1 MDEKKGISSKKIN
14 VKNIKAAT
22 KALNKTSTKKTNQ
35 SKKIPIKKNAKP
47 LIINDNINI
56 DKNEEEQK
64 NSITKKK
71 LSKTTSDTKEKI
83 KKQEKKIS
91 SKEIDKKVTAKKSE
105 TKKKKSKKQPE
116 KTKLVLPKEWQKI
129 NQKNK
134 ELEQQDEK
142 FISKIKYSIF
152 EELDDKSF
160 EKKKK
165 EEKEQLKK
173 SLILFTIIVAT
184 VALII
189 FILINYNEYVKKQLA
204 VYDIYE
210 IGERVKLKDD
220 SIWYVV
226 SDSDSK
232 EETVKLLA
240 NGIIDI
246 NNDNELTEIDRIKYN
261 PNNVAEY
268 EETVV
273 DSVGYYL
280 INTYKTTLQ
289 EKVGK
294 IESISLL
301 TSKEFVKIRN
311 KMGFGYEWADANWLS
326 NISMY
331 NWWII
336 SKQNEKVYCVT
347 PNGSYKLQSPAD
359 LNYVRPTIV
368 IKKSQVEKIIE
379 QKEEVNAMASLIT
392 GFFKK
397 ENNENKD

>member
-1 MDEKKGISSKKIN
+1 MDEKKEIPSKKIN

-35 SKKIPIKKNAKP
+35 NKKNTVKKNTKP
-47 LIINDNINI
+47 LIINENINNKI
-56 DKNEEEQK
+56 NEEELEK
-64 NSITKKK
+64 NLKPTNEKNTKLKVK
-71 LSKTTSDTKEKI
+71 N
-83 KKQEKKIS
+83 QEKKIS
-91 SKEIDKKVTAKKSE
+91 TKEKEKKVIAKKSE
-105 TKKKKSKKQPE
+105 TKKKKTKKQPE

-184 VALII
+184 IALII
-189 FILINYNEYVKKQLA
+189 FILINYNDYVKKQLA
-204 VYDIYE
+204 VYDIYQ
-210 IGERVKLKDD
+210 IGDKVKLKDE
-220 SIWYVV
+220 SIWFVV

-240 NGIIDI
+240 KGIVDV
-246 NNDNELTEIDRIKYN
+246 NNDEQINESDRIKYN
-261 PNNVAEY
+261 ANNVPEY
-268 EETVV
+268 DETVEE
-273 DSVGYYL
+273 SVGEFL
-280 INTYKTTLQ
+280 LNNYKARLQ
-289 EKVGK
+289 EKIGK

-301 TSKEFVKIRN
+301 TSKEYVKIRN

-347 PNGSYKLQSPAD
+347 PNGSYKLQSPKD

-379 QKEEVNAMASLIT
+379 KKEEVNAMASLIT
-392 GFFKK
+392 SFF
-397 ENNENKD
+397 EQN